1 MPHHLFFRFHTNFRN
16 KKSCLIEA
24 IGRSLG
30 CPDRFCGRRAGASEH
45 LQGVPFGICL
55 PQFVWHLPR
64 RLKAVKQETAQQDA
78 ENPRGPAPVG

>member
-1 MPHHLFFRFHTNFRN
+1 L
-16 KKSCLIEA
+16 
-24 IGRSLG
+24 
-30 CPDRFCGRRAGASEH
+30 CGRRTGASEH

-64 RLKAVKQETAQQDA
+64 RVKAVMQETAQQDA